1 MSINKVQL
9 ANGETLIDLTDAT
22 ATAETVLA
30 GYTAYGADGN
40 LISGIASSLSK
51 TEVSVSLPSSGWANN
66 QQAVSVAGVTANSTV
81 CVRSDSASYENCYV
95 YCSAQSNGSLTFS
108 CVLRPL
114 EDVTAIVLIFD

>member
-22 ATAETVLA
+22 ATAETILA
-30 GYTAYGADGN
+30 GYTAYGADGD

-51 TEVSVSLPSSGWANN
+51 TEVSVSLPVSGWVNN
-66 QQAVSVAGVTANSTV
+66 QQTVSVAGVTTASTV
-81 CVRSDSASYENCYV
+81 CVRGDSASYDNCYV

-108 CVLRPL
+108 CVLHPL
-114 EDVTAIVLIFD
+114 EVVTAIVVIFD